1 MRFVEELGAGVPVRL
16 VAERL
21 TAGSYW
27 NRRVS
32 KKLAHLIS
40 TSACTGA
47 RRRPLVQ
54 QVRQSIHELDDAS
67 DDACMLCVLPH
78 GRNRQPAVWC
88 TKAKIPTASGLG
100 EDTGKD
106 MNVVDFRNVKKRP
119 LILVVENV
127 YETRAGIDTLLKSN
141 GYRVALASA
150 EREAINIARLDPPD
164 LILVSGS
171 ALPDNV
177 LVKAINV
184 RKEAGVDDEI
194 PVVVF
199 CAQDISEGEEVAIG
213 RNVYLTNPD
222 NFNQLRSL
230 IARLLVACSR
240 IEIAAE
246 EQEQTLEIMT
256 NNSSRAPLAVR
267 FMDTK
272 PRMLMEITN
281 TTETTLKSVEILT
294 VFLKDEEGPS
304 GPSRAHI
311 RFDVIKSVKPNE
323 KAVVSH
329 RTWINGRPVSDAQDQ
344 IGRLESV
351 AGAVKPY
358 VLDIS
363 WEDMDGKIQF
373 QRIAVG
379 H

>member
-1 MRFVEELGAGVPVRL
+1 MHDPDLGTL
-16 VAERL
+16 FMCVA
-21 TAGSYW
+21 
-27 NRRVS
+27 
-32 KKLAHLIS
+32 
-40 TSACTGA
+40 A
-47 RRRPLVQ
+47 RT
-54 QVRQSIHELDDAS
+54 
-67 DDACMLCVLPH
+67 
-78 GRNRQPAVWC
+78 NRQPTCMVPP
-88 TKAKIPTASGLG
+88 KPKPPTSSGLG
-100 EDTGKD
+100 EDTGTD
-106 MNVVDFRNVKKRP
+106 MNVVDFRKVKKRP

-127 YETRAGIDTLLKSN
+127 YETRAGIDTLLKAD

-150 EREAINIARLDPPD
+150 EREAINLTRLERPD

-177 LVKAINV
+177 LVKATHV

-199 CAQDISEGEEVAIG
+199 CAQDINEGEEVAIG
-213 RNVYLTNPD
+213 EQVYLTNPD

-230 IARLLVACSR
+230 IARLLLETSHSD
-240 IEIAAE
+240 ITDGE
-246 EQEQTLEIMT
+246 EQTLETMT
-256 NNSSRAPLAVR
+256 NNSSRAPLMIR

-281 TTETTLKSVEILT
+281 TTAKTLRSVEILT
-294 VFLKDEEGPS
+294 VFLKDEEGHA

-311 RFDVIKSVKPNE
+311 RFDTIKSVQPNE

-329 RTWINGRPVSDAQDQ
+329 RTWINGKPVSDAQDQ
-344 IGRLESV
+344 LARLEVV

-363 WEDMDGKIQF
+363 WEDLEGKTQF
-373 QRIAVG
+373 QRIPVG